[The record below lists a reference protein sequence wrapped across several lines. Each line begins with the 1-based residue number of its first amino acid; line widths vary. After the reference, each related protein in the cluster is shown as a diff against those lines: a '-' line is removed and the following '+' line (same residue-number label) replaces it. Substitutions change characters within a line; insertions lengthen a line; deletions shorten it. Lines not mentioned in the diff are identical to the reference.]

1 MNESIDDFFVQVS
14 VQLLYYTDDLNNLNK
29 IIEIMKKIYKVF
41 YKDRSY
47 NGGVQRSL
55 LRKYKIWII
64 NSKIKH
70 EYEIVCKKPKRIRL

>member
-1 MNESIDDFFVQVS
+1 MNRNIDDFFVQVS
-14 VQLLYYTDDLNNLNK
+14 VQLLYCTNDLNNLN
-29 IIEIMKKIYKVF
+29 IISEIIKKTYKVF
-41 YKDRSY
+41 YKNKSY

-70 EYEIVCKKPKRIRL
+70 EYEIVCKKPKHTRL

>member
-1 MNESIDDFFVQVS
+1 MEMSITDFFVQVS
-14 VQLLYYTDDLNNLNK
+14 VQLLYYTDDLNNSKDIIK
-29 IIEIMKKIYKVF
+29 ILRENYKIY
-41 YKDRSY
+41 YKDKLY

-55 LRKYKIWII
+55 LKQYKQWLV

>member
-14 VQLLYYTDDLNNLNK
+14 VQLLYYTDDLNNLNS
-29 IIEIMKKIYKVF
+29 IIEIMKKTYKVF

-55 LRKYKIWII
+55 LKQYKQWLV

-70 EYEIVCKKPKRIRL
+70 EYEIVCKKPKHIRV